1 MSHCRRP
8 ASHTRPRSS
17 RSVSA
22 PSTYKRRL
30 FLALPF
36 LPHSFD
42 MADQSLWTMRKD
54 ICDFIA
60 VHPVPD
66 YISKDDFVA
75 KHGAFL
81 DAMAKTE
88 IGKKHFLKLTQYV
101 QTHTVTDRLVKI
113 GMPRTRDIVIT
124 HAVYRDAQGCKEL
137 LGHSS
142 TKALVE
148 EAKLWGYED
157 GASLFT
163 VDTLTRTFNPTNLAG
178 NETAIGVFKIP
189 TGVPKQL
196 FEEKVKVLLENAFKI
211 PAIADQLVEYTV
223 WYQGSAVDFE
233 VMQSLAM
240 PAPVSLVVCKAEV
253 QLTSV
258 AALLDRA
265 EVQELLKEHMLKR
278 DLPLGLEGDF
288 FVATKIVRFEKD

>member
-1 MSHCRRP
+1 
-8 ASHTRPRSS
+8 
-17 RSVSA
+17 
-22 PSTYKRRL
+22 
-30 FLALPF
+30 
-36 LPHSFD
+36 
-42 MADQSLWTMRKD
+42 MADPSFWTMRKD

-60 VHPVPD
+60 IHPVPE

-75 KHGAFL
+75 KHGVFL

-113 GMPRTRDIVIT
+113 GMPRPRDMVFT
-124 HAVYRDAQGCKEL
+124 HAVFRDAQDCKEF

-163 VDTLTRTFNPTNLAG
+163 VDTLTHPVNPSNLAG
-178 NETAIGVFKIP
+178 NTETAIGVFKIP

-196 FEEKVKVLLENAFKI
+196 FEEKVKVLFENALKI
-211 PAIADQLVEYTV
+211 PGIADQVVEYTM
-223 WYQGSAVDFE
+223 WCQGSAVDFE

-240 PAPVSLVVCKAEV
+240 PAPVSVMLCNVEV
-253 QLTSV
+253 QLTAV
-258 AALLDRA
+258 AAFLDRV
-265 EVQELLKEHMLKR
+265 EMQELLQEHMLKR

-288 FVATKIVRFEKD
+288 FVATKVVRFDKD